1 MVVYIDQFKCKQ
13 DIADQ
18 FSGFYYHEEEDNQS
32 QGGPIYEEESR
43 ENREIMALLNSS
55 EVLLAWYGRGCWD
68 GHAMVVY
75 RTKEGQLYE
84 VNGSHCSCYGLE
96 GRWDPEETNY
106 KALAM
111 RDPSNIDSD
120 LDFIEAYKEMLE
132 ILKDNK

>member
-1 MVVYIDQFKCKQ
+1 MVVYIDQFTCNE
-13 DIADQ
+13 DIANQ
-18 FSGFYYHEEEDNQS
+18 FSGYGEWCGEKPDSTGKQS
-32 QGGPIYEEESR
+32 ILG
-43 ENREIMALLNSS
+43 LLNSS
-55 EVLLAWYGRGCWD
+55 VVLLAWYGGGSLD
-68 GHAMVVY
+68 GQAMVVY